1 MNRKQRRARE
11 KELKKLSDAE
21 RNLSEK
27 IFLFEKLE
35 QECLACEKPFDKTN
49 REMVESWNVVVR
61 EDKEPPVRLYCP
73 ECWEMAQKIAAEYM
87 KKEKK

>member
-27 IFLFEKLE
+27 IFLFEQLE

-61 EDKEPPVRLYCP
+61 EDKDPPVRLYCP
-73 ECWEMAQKIAAEYM
+73 ECWEMAQNVAKAYLEER
-87 KKEKK
+87 K